1 MQRRI
6 TVNKKLMKIII
17 LVYVVAFLLFYNAAM
32 AAEVQSKEDKDLEYL
47 RSVMDMIKE
56 KYNGEVTDEQLIE
69 GALKGMFNSM
79 DQYTVYY
86 NSEESKQFFDE
97 KEGNYE
103 GIGVSINKV
112 DDYIM
117 VVKVFNSSPAE
128 RAGIVS
134 GDKIVAADGKSLVGV
149 SVDEAVARIKGEA
162 GTEVTLEILRE
173 GQNETISVKV
183 ERDHIKIIPVT
194 YEISGDI
201 GYIKLDTFNANADEF
216 MTKALEEMDKKNIKK
231 IILDLRDNPGGD
243 LNQAVAVAKKFVP
256 EGLITKLDFKSE
268 QMEDEEY
275 YSDLKKTKYKLA
287 VLVNGMSASASEVVA
302 GAIQDTKAGV
312 LIGTKT
318 FGKSKV
324 QTMVPIL
331 TPEAYKKYEEK
342 LGVKLINAY
351 DLMNKHQ
358 VIAKQSEIIGWTK
371 ITIGEYT
378 TPKGRVIDQVGLSPD
393 ILIEN
398 SHDDIVN
405 VQKLS
410 VNTKPALNSEGIDVY
425 NAEKILKLSGYDVD
439 TPDMKLDKKTFRA
452 IAEFQKDQKLHPY
465 GVLDFTTQKALNK
478 KLGKLIV
485 EMDKQYM
492 KAVEEL
498 NK

>member
-1 MQRRI
+1 MNK
-6 TVNKKLMKIII
+6 TVKVII
-17 LVYVVAFLLFYNAAM
+17 LVYVAAFLLFSYSAL

-56 KYNGEVTDEQLIE
+56 KYKGEVTDKQLIE

-79 DQYTVYY
+79 DKYTVYY
-86 NSEESKQFFDE
+86 NSEESKKYIE
-97 KEGNYE
+97 EMEGNYE
-103 GIGVSINKV
+103 GIGVMLNKE

-128 RAGIVS
+128 RAGIAA
-134 GDKIVAADGKSLVGV
+134 GDKIVAADGKSLDGI
-149 SVDEAVARIKGEA
+149 SVDEAVALIKGKT
-162 GTEVTLEILRE
+162 GTEVALEILRK
-173 GQNETISVKV
+173 GQPGTINVKV
-183 ERDHIKIIPVT
+183 EREHIKIIPVS
-194 YEISGDI
+194 YEIRGGI
-201 GYIKLDTFNANADEF
+201 GYIKLEAFNGNADEF
-216 MTKALEEMDKKNIKK
+216 LTKALEEMDGKNIKK
-231 IILDLRDNPGGD
+231 IVLDLRDNPGGE
-243 LNQAVAVAKKFVP
+243 LEQAVAVAKKFVL

-268 QMEDEEY
+268 QVEDEEY
-275 YSDLKKTKYKLA
+275 YSDLKKTKYKLV

-302 GAIQDTKAGV
+302 GAIQDTEAGV
-312 LIGTKT
+312 LVGTKT

-324 QTMVPIL
+324 QIMFPML

-351 DLMNKHQ
+351 DLINNHQ
-358 VIAKQSEIIGWTK
+358 VIPKQSEIIGWTK

-378 TPKGRVIDQVGLSPD
+378 TPKGRVIDQVGLTPD
-393 ILIEN
+393 IIVEN
-398 SHDDIVN
+398 NHDTVN

-410 VNTKPALNSEGIDVY
+410 VTTKPALNSEGTDVY
-425 NAEKILKLSGYDVD
+425 IAEKILKLSGYDVD
-439 TPDMKLDKKTFRA
+439 TPDMKLDKKTFKA
-452 IAEFQKDQKLHPY
+452 IAKFQKDQKMHSY

-478 KLGKLIV
+478 MLNKLIF

-498 NK
+498 KMLF